1 MLFAVLPPTVSY
13 FHSPFIKE
21 PRDVCSHSYIQ
32 KVEVSAVEWFAQD
45 GEEAQGDPTCA
56 GPQVQAQHCALRMTS
71 KDPSEHLCDHAYAF
85 GLWTFQFEIIFTFFF
100 R

>member
-21 PRDVCSHSYIQ
+21 PRDVCGHSCIQ

-45 GEEAQGDPTCA
+45 GEEAQGDPTSA
-56 GPQVQAQHCALRMTS
+56 GPQVQAQHCALRMMS
-71 KDPSEHLCDHAYAF
+71 KDPSEHLYDHTYAF
-85 GLWTFQFEIIFTFFF
+85 GLFNLKLFLLFFF